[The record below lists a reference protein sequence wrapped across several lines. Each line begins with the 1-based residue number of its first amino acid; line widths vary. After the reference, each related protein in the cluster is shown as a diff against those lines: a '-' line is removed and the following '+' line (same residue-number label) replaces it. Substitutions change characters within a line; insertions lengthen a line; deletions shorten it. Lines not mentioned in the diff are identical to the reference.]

1 MRVCVCV
8 WTFEITLSDGRLLAI
23 SLFSPTAFLVS
34 CKSQTTSARRD
45 TQKINL
51 LDSWSKNPLKA
62 FTTCYQATM
71 AVCVVYSQRN
81 TTCFMCLSYS
91 SFMLPSV
98 WQGEGGFLWTNLS
111 ILNPPLRKNK
121 CIAIQVS
128 FLQVSTHQPYFSSVF
143 KYFSSS
149 SSTAFL
155 MKWSSD
161 VLLVLTHCTTSHF
174 WKSMFLLSIKKVHVY
189 TIDDSM
195 CHS

>member
-8 WTFEITLSDGRLLAI
+8 NFWDNLVRWQI
-23 SLFSPTAFLVS
+23 SGNISIFTNCFPCLMYESNNISKERHPKNKLTRFLIKES
-34 CKSQTTSARRD
+34 
-45 TQKINL
+45 I
-51 LDSWSKNPLKA
+51 KA

-71 AVCVVYSQRN
+71 AVCVVYSQRK

-128 FLQVSTHQPYFSSVF
+128 FLQVSTHQPHFSSVF

-189 TIDDSM
+189 IIDDSM